1 MCGIAKQHVL
11 LATISGGN
19 LWNVT
24 LLFREQELETQLVQR
39 GFANSTFSSK
49 FRNPRIFT
57 SSVICQLIEHIRV
70 FGIRLDLKNAR
81 EAHVVVYY

>member
-11 LATISGGN
+11 LVTISGGN

-39 GFANSTFSSK
+39 GFAKGTFSSK
-49 FRNPRIFT
+49 FRNPRLFT
-57 SSVICQLIEHIRV
+57 SGVICELI
-70 FGIRLDLKNAR
+70 G
-81 EAHVVVYY
+81 HVGEYY